1 MISFYM
7 LRHGQ
12 TVANAMGY
20 LSGSL
25 DTPLTSLGRQQAA
38 ALPQLLP
45 HLPLQPSLVIHS
57 PLSRSRDTALLMNHQ
72 MRLPLLE
79 MAEFAEQCFGDW
91 QERLSWEKAKS
102 LMGQGIMPPNGE
114 SREVFRARVMD
125 GIAKIA
131 AVKPAPD
138 LPVLIVSHGGVF
150 DALAEHYGCWLRDVE
165 NCQLYEFSPIPAPQ
179 PHAALTK
186 ALSCQPAQHDCNVV
200 FPWHIH
206 HHFLNAYNHPARHP
220 VTVYGKGLDGCA

>member
-1 MISFYM
+1 MIRFYM

-25 DTPLTSLGRQQAA
+25 DTSLTSLGRQQAA
-38 ALPQLLP
+38 ALPKLLS

-57 PLSRSRDTALLMNHQ
+57 PLSRSRDTALLMNRQ

-79 MAEFAEQCFGDW
+79 MAEFSEQCFGDW
-91 QERLSWEKAKS
+91 QERLSWQEAKS
-102 LMGQGIMPPNGE
+102 LMGRGIMPPNGE
-114 SREVFRARVMD
+114 SLTDFQGRVMA
-125 GIAKIA
+125 GIAKIS
-131 AVKPAPD
+131 AVKPAPN

-165 NCQLYEFSPIPAPQ
+165 NCQLYEFIPIVGSELALAPGHQ
-179 PHAALTK
+179 
-186 ALSCQPAQHDCNVV
+186 S

-206 HHFLNAYNHPARHP
+206 HHFLTADNHPARHP